1 MRRKITLFLV
11 LAASLFATGSS
22 CNQNITPYPKEF
34 TDVTVVPAQWD
45 GVKRADI
52 TYQLLVYSF
61 ADSDGDGWGDFRGI
75 TDKLD
80 YIHSLGASAIWLSP
94 IHPSASYHGYD
105 VEDYSIVNPRF
116 GTMADFKQLVNEAHK
131 RNIRIFLDYV
141 INHSGVNHHWFKA
154 ATSSMDNPYRDYYV
168 FSSDPQKDIA
178 AGKIPMI
185 ATEGAGGYDGGQWF
199 STGTM
204 PSGIYKFTLKWS
216 NSQAPTV
223 MVSSG
228 GTPDADNPDQTT
240 EGAKYLY
247 YGDGICKKFYSK
259 GNGVYELTVDFNSS
273 WGFLVRTS
281 NSSSWPL
288 GTKYGAQLGS
298 SAQLSFDV
306 PFTLYTNYTS
316 NDNIQNLALP
326 GASIYYF
333 HSHFWTDWFA
343 DLNFG
348 PVATAEH
355 SPAFK
360 ALVADAQVWIDA
372 GIDGFRLD
380 AVKHIY
386 HNENSDENPQ
396 FLKKFYDAVNA
407 RFKAKNGR
415 DIYMVGEVFSDWDKI
430 APYFKGLPALFDFSF
445 WWRMNAD
452 INQGQ
457 GLSFADATI
466 SIHES
471 FKGYRSDFIAATKLS
486 NHDENRAR
494 SELGGSLQKA
504 KLAGAML
511 LSSQGSPYIYY
522 GEELGY
528 TGKKDGGDEYIRTPM
543 YWGDGYVTSYTDKID
558 PAVGRTVGSVI
569 SQEADA
575 SSILT
580 MYRQLGTLRNS
591 YPALATGKMERHPV
605 INPQTGSIYSQ
616 VAAWYMIEGKQK
628 LLVLHNL
635 GQGEVT
641 ISLSESLIKPLFVNG
656 RVQSKKEQEHFQLK
670 MEGYS
675 SAIFEL

>member
-1 MRRKITLFLV
+1 MRRKIILFLT
-11 LAASLFATGSS
+11 LAVTLFATGSS
-22 CNQNITPYPKEF
+22 CNPPVNPDTKEF
-34 TDVTVVPAQWD
+34 KDVMTFPPQWD
-45 GVKRADI
+45 GTKRGDI

-80 YIHSLGASAIWLSP
+80 YIQSLGASAIWLSP

-105 VEDYSIVNPRF
+105 VEDYSITNPRF
-116 GTMADFKQLVNEAHK
+116 GTMADFRQLVSEAHK
-131 RNIRIFLDYV
+131 RNIRIYLDYV
-141 INHSGVNHHWFKA
+141 INHSGVNHPWFKA
-154 ATSSMDNPYRDYYV
+154 ATSSMDNPYRDYYI
-168 FSSDPQKDIA
+168 FSDDPQKDIT

-185 ATEGAGGYDGGQWF
+185 GTEGSGGYDGGQWF
-199 STGTM
+199 PTGTM
-204 PSGIYKFTLKWS
+204 PSGIYKFILNWGSGK
-216 NSQAPTV
+216 APTV
-223 MVSSG
+223 TVSGG
-228 GTPDADNPDQTT
+228 GTPDVDNPDQST

-247 YGDGICKKFYSK
+247 YGDGVCKKFYSK
-259 GNGVYELTVDFNSS
+259 GNDVYELTVDFSSS

-281 NSSSWPL
+281 NSTSWPL
-288 GTKYGAQLGS
+288 GTKYGAQQGS
-298 SAQLSFDV
+298 SAQLTFDV
-306 PFTLYTNYTS
+306 PFTLYTDYNS
-316 NDNIQNLALP
+316 NDNIQDLAIP
-326 GASIYYF
+326 GANMYYF

-343 DLNFG
+343 DLNYG
-348 PVATAEH
+348 SVSTAEN

-360 ALVADAQVWIDA
+360 AIVEDAQIWIDA

-386 HNENSDENPQ
+386 HNETSEENPQ
-396 FLKKFYDAVNA
+396 FLKKFYDAVNS
-407 RFKAKNGR
+407 RFRAKNGR
-415 DIYMVGEVFSDWDKI
+415 DIYMVGEVFSDWDRV
-430 APYFKGLPALFDFSF
+430 APYYKGLPALFDFSF

-452 INQGQ
+452 INQGM

-466 SIHES
+466 STHETFRS
-471 FKGYRSDFIAATKLS
+471 YRSDYIAATKLS

-494 SELGGSLQKA
+494 SELGGSLSKA
-504 KLAGAML
+504 KLAGAIL

-528 TGKKDGGDEYIRTPM
+528 TGTKTGGDEYVRTPM
-543 YWGDGYVTSYTDKID
+543 YWGDRYVTSYTDKID
-558 PAVGRTVGSVI
+558 PAVEAAVGSVV

-580 MYRQLGTLRNS
+580 MYRQLGRLRNTC
-591 YPALATGKMERHPV
+591 PALATGKMERHPV
-605 INPQTGSIYSQ
+605 INPQTGGIYSQ
-616 VAAWYMIEGKQK
+616 VAAWYMIEGNQK

-635 GQGEVT
+635 GQSEII
-641 ISLSESLIKPLFVNG
+641 ISLSDSLDKPLFANG
-656 RVQSKKEQEHFQLK
+656 RVQSKKEKEHFQLK

>member
-1 MRRKITLFLV
+1 MGRKIILFLV
-11 LAASLFATGSS
+11 LVLSLFASGAS
-22 CNQNITPYPKEF
+22 CNPSVNPDTQEF
-34 TDVTVVPAQWD
+34 KDVMTFPPQWD
-45 GVKRADI
+45 GTKRGDI

-75 TDKLD
+75 IDKLD
-80 YIHSLGASAIWLSP
+80 YIQSLGASAIWLSP

-105 VEDYSIVNPRF
+105 VEDYSITNPRF
-116 GTMADFKQLVNEAHK
+116 GTMADFKQLVSEAHK
-131 RNIRIFLDYV
+131 RNIRIYLDYV
-141 INHSGVNHHWFKA
+141 INHSGVNHPWFKT
-154 ATSSMDNPYRDYYV
+154 ATSSMENPYREYYI
-168 FSSDPQKDIA
+168 FSDDPKKDIA

-199 STGTM
+199 PTGTI
-204 PSGIYKFTLKWS
+204 PSGIYKFTLNWS
-216 NSQAPTV
+216 NSNAPTV
-223 MVSSG
+223 TISIG
-228 GTPDADNPDQTT
+228 GTPDPDNPDQST

-259 GNGVYELTVDFNSS
+259 GNGVYELTVDFNSG

-288 GTKYGAQLGS
+288 GTKYGAKKDA
-298 SAQLSFDV
+298 SAQLAFDV
-306 PFTLYTNYTS
+306 PFTLYTDKSS
-316 NDNIQNLALP
+316 NDNIQNLTPP
-326 GASIYYF
+326 GAKMYYY

-360 ALVADAQVWIDA
+360 AIVGDAQVWIDA
-372 GIDGFRLD
+372 GIDGLRLD

-386 HNENSDENPQ
+386 HNETSDENPQ

-415 DIYMVGEVFSDWDKI
+415 DIYMVGEVFSDWDKV
-430 APYFKGLPALFDFSF
+430 APYYKGLPALFDFSF
-445 WWRMNAD
+445 WWRMSAA

-457 GLSFADATI
+457 GLGFADGTI
-466 SIHES
+466 SIHEA
-471 FKGYRSDFIAATKLS
+471 YRSHRSNFIAATKLS

-494 SELGGSLQKA
+494 SELGGSLSKA

-528 TGKKDGGDEYIRTPM
+528 TGTKSGGDEYIRTPM
-543 YWGDGYVTSYTDKID
+543 YWGDRYVTSYTDKID
-558 PAVGRTVGSVI
+558 PAVQTNVGSVV

-580 MYRQLGTLRNS
+580 MYRQLGRLRNS
-591 YPALATGKMERHPV
+591 CPALATGKMELHPV
-605 INPQTGSIYSQ
+605 INPQTGGIYSQ

-635 GQGEVT
+635 GQSEMT
-641 ISLSESLIKPLFVNG
+641 ISFSDSLEKPLFVNG
-656 RVQSKKEQEHFQLK
+656 RVQSKKGKDHSQLK